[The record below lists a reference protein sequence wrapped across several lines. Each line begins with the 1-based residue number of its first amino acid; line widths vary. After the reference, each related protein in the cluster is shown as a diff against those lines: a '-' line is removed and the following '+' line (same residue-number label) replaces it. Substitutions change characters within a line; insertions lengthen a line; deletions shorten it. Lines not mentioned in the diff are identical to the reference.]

1 MKPNILL
8 IVITILGKIKLNEK
22 NKVRRLKKSVTVK
35 IEYFPPEES
44 NTSSAIDCDASKHLN
59 LIKLIYKH

>member
-22 NKVRRLKKSVTVK
+22 NKVRRLKKSLTVK
-35 IEYFPPEES
+35 IEYFPPKES
-44 NTSSAIDCDASKHLN
+44 NTSSAIDCDASKH
-59 LIKLIYKH
+59 